1 VFQHWYDGNIL
12 PLSIVI
18 NFGYKWEGEHLKQ
31 VIKFSIL
38 LDSPFEHQVLTLFS
52 APPHLISRRKH
63 LTI

>member
-1 VFQHWYDGNIL
+1 MFQHWYDGNIL

-38 LDSPFEHQVLTLFS
+38 LDSPFEHQVLT
-52 APPHLISRRKH
+52 
-63 LTI
+63 